1 MCGQAGSLS
10 YVLSC
15 ISRVSWFHS
24 SDWIQTMLVLGIESS
39 CDETSAAVVSDGA
52 RILSNVVASQIAL
65 HRPYGGVVPELASRH
80 HLELINTVVTDALRE
95 AGVTLDQI
103 EGVAA
108 TCGPGL
114 ASSLLIG
121 LTFGKSLALARNLPF
136 IGINH
141 MEAHLISPWL
151 SAGRAFEPN
160 VSLIVSGGHTMLVHV
175 RAIGDHTVLGQ
186 TTDDAAGEAFDKVA
200 KLLGLGYPGG
210 PEVEKAAR
218 DGNPAAI
225 PFPRGKLNDP
235 DFDFSFSGIKTAVL
249 YWLRKQEKKEMAEGR
264 WQMAAD
270 GSSLSAAASPTLH
283 SSLFTLHS
291 PFLPD
296 VCASFQQAV
305 VDVLVGKAIAAA
317 LAMRVRFVTVSGGVA
332 CNNALRDQLAAAC
345 RRNGLE
351 LLVADRKL
359 CTDNAGMIAGLGWHK
374 LHAGLRS
381 PLDLDAQPNLRL

>member
-1 MCGQAGSLS
+1 
-10 YVLSC
+10 
-15 ISRVSWFHS
+15 
-24 SDWIQTMLVLGIESS
+24 MLVLGIESS

-80 HLELINTVVTDALRE
+80 HLELINTVVADALRE
-95 AGVTLDQI
+95 ASVTLNQI

-186 TTDDAAGEAFDKVA
+186 TTDDAAGEAFDKVS

-218 DGNPAAI
+218 SGNPAAI

-235 DFDFSFSGIKTAVL
+235 DFDFSFSGIKTSVL
-249 YWLRKQEKKEMAEGR
+249 YWLRKHPESEIRNPKSKIVS
-264 WQMAAD
+264 D
-270 GSSLSAAASPTLH
+270 L
-283 SSLFTLHS
+283 
-291 PFLPD
+291 
-296 VCASFQQAV
+296 CASFQQAV

-317 LAMRVRFVTVSGGVA
+317 LATRVRFVTVSGGVA
-332 CNNALRDQLAAAC
+332 CNGVLRDQLATAC
-345 RRNGLE
+345 RRKGLE
-351 LLVADRKL
+351 LLMADRKL

-374 LHAGLRS
+374 LHAGLRT
-381 PLDLDAQPNLRL
+381 PLDLDAQPNLQLR

>member
-1 MCGQAGSLS
+1 
-10 YVLSC
+10 
-15 ISRVSWFHS
+15 
-24 SDWIQTMLVLGIESS
+24 MLVLGIESS

-80 HLELINTVVTDALRE
+80 HLELINSVVTDALRE

-121 LTFGKSLALARNLPF
+121 LTFGKSLALARGLPF
-136 IGINH
+136 VGINH

-218 DGNPAAI
+218 SGNPAAI

-249 YWLRKQEKKEMAEGR
+249 YWLRKHPESEIQNPKSKIVS
-264 WQMAAD
+264 D
-270 GSSLSAAASPTLH
+270 L
-283 SSLFTLHS
+283 
-291 PFLPD
+291 
-296 VCASFQQAV
+296 CASFQQAV
-305 VDVLVGKAIAAA
+305 VDVLVAKAIAAA

-332 CNNALRDQLAAAC
+332 CNGALRDQLAAAC
-345 RRNGLE
+345 RRHGLE
-351 LLVADRKL
+351 LLMADRKL

-374 LHAGLRS
+374 LRAGLRS
-381 PLDLDAQPNLRL
+381 PLDLDAQPNLRLG

>member
-1 MCGQAGSLS
+1 
-10 YVLSC
+10 
-15 ISRVSWFHS
+15 
-24 SDWIQTMLVLGIESS
+24 MLVLGIESS

-95 AGVTLDQI
+95 ASVTLDQI

-186 TTDDAAGEAFDKVA
+186 TTDDAAGEAFDKVS

-210 PEVEKAAR
+210 PEVEKAAHG
-218 DGNPAAI
+218 GNPAAI

-235 DFDFSFSGIKTAVL
+235 DFDFSFSGIKTSVL
-249 YWLRKQEKKEMAEGR
+249 YWLRKHPESKIQNPKSKIVS
-264 WQMAAD
+264 D
-270 GSSLSAAASPTLH
+270 L
-283 SSLFTLHS
+283 
-291 PFLPD
+291 
-296 VCASFQQAV
+296 CASFQQAV

-332 CNNALRDQLAAAC
+332 CNGALRDLLAAAC
-345 RRNGLE
+345 RRNNLE
-351 LLVADRKL
+351 LLMADRKL

-374 LHAGLRS
+374 LHAGLRT
-381 PLDLDAQPNLRL
+381 PLDLDAQPNLQLR

>member
-1 MCGQAGSLS
+1 
-10 YVLSC
+10 
-15 ISRVSWFHS
+15 
-24 SDWIQTMLVLGIESS
+24 MLVLGIESS
-39 CDETSAAVVSDGA
+39 CDETSVAVVSDGG

-80 HLELINTVVTDALRE
+80 HLELIQTVVTDALRE

-108 TCGPGL
+108 TYGPGL

-121 LTFGKSLALARNLPF
+121 LTFGKSLALARGLPF
-136 IGINH
+136 VAINH

-175 RAIGDHTVLGQ
+175 RAIGDLTVLGQ

-218 DGNPAAI
+218 AGNPAAI
-225 PFPRGKLNDP
+225 AFPRGKLNDP

-249 YWLRKQEKKEMAEGR
+249 YWLRKHPESKTVS
-264 WQMAAD
+264 D
-270 GSSLSAAASPTLH
+270 L
-283 SSLFTLHS
+283 
-291 PFLPD
+291 
-296 VCASFQQAV
+296 CASFQQAV

-332 CNNALRDQLAAAC
+332 CNGALRDQLTTAC
-345 RRNGLE
+345 RRHGLE
-351 LLVADRKL
+351 LLMADRKL

-374 LHAGLRS
+374 LRDGLRS
-381 PLDLDAQPNLRL
+381 PLDIDAQPNLRLG

>member
-1 MCGQAGSLS
+1 
-10 YVLSC
+10 
-15 ISRVSWFHS
+15 
-24 SDWIQTMLVLGIESS
+24 MLVLGIESS

-141 MEAHLISPWL
+141 MEAHLVSPWL

-186 TTDDAAGEAFDKVA
+186 TNDDAAGEAFDKVA

-218 DGNPAAI
+218 NGNPAAI
-225 PFPRGKLNDP
+225 PFPRGKLHDP
-235 DFDFSFSGIKTAVL
+235 DFDFSFSGIKTSVL
-249 YWLRKQEKKEMAEGR
+249 YWIRKHGTSDGKNLCETPRPQRLCVE
-264 WQMAAD
+264 AAD
-270 GSSLSAAASPTLH
+270 SQRRGAEERRETQRQEAKHGASSLSPGQSA
-283 SSLFTLHS
+283 
-291 PFLPD
+291 FLPD

-305 VDVLVGKAIAAA
+305 VDVLVGKTIAAA
-317 LAMRVRFVTVSGGVA
+317 LAKNVRFVTVSGGVA
-332 CNNALRDQLAAAC
+332 CNGALRDQLAAAC
-345 RRNGLE
+345 HRNGLE
-351 LLVADRKL
+351 LLMADRKL

-374 LHAGLRS
+374 LRAGLRS
-381 PLDLDAQPNLRL
+381 PLDLDAQPNLQLQ

>member
-1 MCGQAGSLS
+1 
-10 YVLSC
+10 
-15 ISRVSWFHS
+15 
-24 SDWIQTMLVLGIESS
+24 MLVLGIESS

-121 LTFGKSLALARNLPF
+121 LTFGKALALARNLPF

-175 RAIGDHTVLGQ
+175 RAISDHTVLGQ

-210 PEVEKAAR
+210 PEVEKAAH
-218 DGNPAAI
+218 DGNPTAI

-235 DFDFSFSGIKTAVL
+235 DFDFSFSGIKTSVL
-249 YWLRKQEKKEMAEGR
+249 YWLRKWEQKEMADGR
-264 WQMAAD
+264 WQMAAS
-270 GSSLSAAASPTLH
+270 GSPPSAFDAPRPTLPAQ
-283 SSLFTLHS
+283 TLND
-291 PFLPD
+291 L
-296 VCASFQQAV
+296 CASFQQAV

-332 CNNALRDQLAAAC
+332 CNGALRDQLAAAC
-345 RRNGLE
+345 RRHGIE
-351 LLVADRKL
+351 LLMADRKL

-374 LHAGLRS
+374 LQAGLRS
-381 PLDLDAQPNLRL
+381 PLDLDAQPNLRLG

>member
-1 MCGQAGSLS
+1 
-10 YVLSC
+10 
-15 ISRVSWFHS
+15 
-24 SDWIQTMLVLGIESS
+24 MLVLGIESS

-52 RILSNVVASQIAL
+52 RILSNIVASQIAL

-80 HLELINTVVTDALRE
+80 HLELINTVVADALRE

-186 TTDDAAGEAFDKVA
+186 TTDDAAGEAFDKVS

-218 DGNPAAI
+218 NGNPAAI

-249 YWLRKQEKKEMAEGR
+249 YWLRKHPESEIQNPQSKIVS
-264 WQMAAD
+264 D
-270 GSSLSAAASPTLH
+270 L
-283 SSLFTLHS
+283 
-291 PFLPD
+291 
-296 VCASFQQAV
+296 CASFQQAV

-317 LAMRVRFVTVSGGVA
+317 LATRVRFVTVSGGVA
-332 CNNALRDQLAAAC
+332 CNGALRDHLATAC
-345 RRNGLE
+345 RRNNLE
-351 LLVADRKL
+351 LLMADRKL

-381 PLDLDAQPNLRL
+381 ALDLDAQPNLNL

>member
-1 MCGQAGSLS
+1 
-10 YVLSC
+10 
-15 ISRVSWFHS
+15 
-24 SDWIQTMLVLGIESS
+24 MLVLGIESS

-80 HLELINTVVTDALRE
+80 HLEIINTVVTDALRE
-95 AGVTLDQI
+95 ASVTLDQI

-121 LTFGKSLALARNLPF
+121 LTFGKSLALARGLPF

-235 DFDFSFSGIKTAVL
+235 DFDFSFSGVKTAVL
-249 YWLRKQEKKEMAEGR
+249 YWLRKREQKEKSEVSSQKSVIRCQKPE
-264 WQMAAD
+264 D
-270 GSSLSAAASPTLH
+270 GSPSSASVAPRSTLNAQTLSDL
-283 SSLFTLHS
+283 
-291 PFLPD
+291 
-296 VCASFQQAV
+296 CASFQQAV

-332 CNNALRDQLAAAC
+332 CNGALRDQLAAAC

-351 LLVADRKL
+351 LLMADHKL

>member
-1 MCGQAGSLS
+1 
-10 YVLSC
+10 
-15 ISRVSWFHS
+15 
-24 SDWIQTMLVLGIESS
+24 MLVLGIESS
-39 CDETSAAVVSDGA
+39 CDETSAAVVSDGPH
-52 RILSNVVASQIAL
+52 ILSNVVASQIAL

-175 RAIGDHTVLGQ
+175 RAVGDHTVLGQ

-249 YWLRKQEKKEMAEGR
+249 YWLRKQEKKSVASSQKSE
-264 WQMAAD
+264 D
-270 GSSLSAAASPTLH
+270 GGPSSTSPTLH

-291 PFLPD
+291 PSLSD
-296 VCASFQQAV
+296 LCASFQQAV

-332 CNNALRDQLAAAC
+332 CNGALRDQLATAC
-345 RRNGLE
+345 RRHGIE
-351 LLVADRKL
+351 LLMADRKL

-374 LHAGLRS
+374 LRAGLRS
-381 PLDLDAQPNLRL
+381 PHGLDAQPNLRLG

>member
-1 MCGQAGSLS
+1 
-10 YVLSC
+10 
-15 ISRVSWFHS
+15 
-24 SDWIQTMLVLGIESS
+24 MLVLGIESS

-121 LTFGKSLALARNLPF
+121 LTFGKALALARNLPF

-151 SAGRAFEPN
+151 SAGRALEPN

-175 RAIGDHTVLGQ
+175 RAISDHTVLGQ

-249 YWLRKQEKKEMAEGR
+249 YWLRKWEQKEMADGR
-264 WQMAAD
+264 RQMATD
-270 GSSLSAAASPTLH
+270 GSPPPASDAPRPTLNAQ
-283 SSLFTLHS
+283 TLHD
-291 PFLPD
+291 L
-296 VCASFQQAV
+296 CASFQQAV
-305 VDVLVGKAIAAA
+305 VDALVGKAIAAA

-332 CNNALRDQLAAAC
+332 CNGALRDQLAAAC
-345 RRNGLE
+345 RRHGFE
-351 LLVADRKL
+351 LLMADRKL

-374 LHAGLRS
+374 LSAGLRS
-381 PLDLDAQPNLRL
+381 PLDLDAQPNLRLG

>member
-1 MCGQAGSLS
+1 
-10 YVLSC
+10 
-15 ISRVSWFHS
+15 
-24 SDWIQTMLVLGIESS
+24 MLVLGIESS

-141 MEAHLISPWL
+141 MEAHLVSPWL

-235 DFDFSFSGIKTAVL
+235 DFDFSFSGIKTSVL
-249 YWLRKQEKKEMAEGR
+249 YWLRKQEQKSEVRGQKSEEGI
-264 WQMAAD
+264 QQ
-270 GSSLSAAASPTLH
+270 SASDAPRPTLPAQ
-283 SSLFTLHS
+283 TLHD
-291 PFLPD
+291 L
-296 VCASFQQAV
+296 CASFQQAV

-317 LAMRVRFVTVSGGVA
+317 LAMRVGFVTVSGGVA
-332 CNNALRDQLAAAC
+332 CNGALRDQLAAAC
-345 RRNGLE
+345 RRHGIK
-351 LLVADRKL
+351 LLMADRKL
-359 CTDNAGMIAGLGWHK
+359 CTDNAGMITGLGWHK
-374 LHAGLRS
+374 LRAGLRS
-381 PLDLDAQPNLRL
+381 PLDLDAQPNLRLG

>member
-1 MCGQAGSLS
+1 MCGQASSLS

-175 RAIGDHTVLGQ
+175 RAISDH
-186 TTDDAAGEAFDKVA
+186 
-200 KLLGLGYPGG
+200 PGG

-235 DFDFSFSGIKTAVL
+235 DFDFSFSGVKTAVL

-296 VCASFQQAV
+296 LCASFQQAV
-305 VDVLVGKAIAAA
+305 VDVLVGKAMAAA

>member
-1 MCGQAGSLS
+1 
-10 YVLSC
+10 
-15 ISRVSWFHS
+15 
-24 SDWIQTMLVLGIESS
+24 MLVLGIESS

-80 HLELINTVVTDALRE
+80 HLEIIHTVVTDALRE

-121 LTFGKSLALARNLPF
+121 LTFGKSLAFARGLPF

-151 SAGRAFEPN
+151 SAGREFEPN

-175 RAIGDHTVLGQ
+175 RTVGDHTVLGQ

-210 PEVEKAAR
+210 PEVENAAR
-218 DGNPAAI
+218 SGNPAAI
-225 PFPRGKLNDP
+225 AFPRGKLNDP

-249 YWLRKQEKKEMAEGR
+249 YWLRKHPESEIENLKSKII
-264 WQMAAD
+264 
-270 GSSLSAAASPTLH
+270 
-283 SSLFTLHS
+283 
-291 PFLPD
+291 PD
-296 VCASFQQAV
+296 LCASFQQAV
-305 VDVLVGKAIAAA
+305 VDVLVGKAVAAA
-317 LAMRVRFVTVSGGVA
+317 LAMGVRFVTVSGGVA
-332 CNNALRDQLAAAC
+332 CNGALREQLADAC
-345 RRNGLE
+345 KREGIE
-351 LLVADRKL
+351 LLLADRKL

-374 LHAGLRS
+374 LRAGMRS
-381 PLDLDAQPNLRL
+381 PLNLDAEPNLRLG

>member
-1 MCGQAGSLS
+1 
-10 YVLSC
+10 
-15 ISRVSWFHS
+15 
-24 SDWIQTMLVLGIESS
+24 MLVLGIESS

-80 HLELINTVVTDALRE
+80 HLELINTVVADAFRE

-186 TTDDAAGEAFDKVA
+186 TTDDAAGEAFDKVS

-218 DGNPAAI
+218 GGNPAAI

-235 DFDFSFSGIKTAVL
+235 DFDFSFSGIKTSVL
-249 YWLRKQEKKEMAEGR
+249 YWLRKHPESEIQNPKSKIVS
-264 WQMAAD
+264 D
-270 GSSLSAAASPTLH
+270 L
-283 SSLFTLHS
+283 
-291 PFLPD
+291 
-296 VCASFQQAV
+296 CASFQQAV

-317 LAMRVRFVTVSGGVA
+317 LATRVRFVTVSGGVA
-332 CNNALRDQLAAAC
+332 CNGALRDQLATAC
-345 RRNGLE
+345 RRKGLE
-351 LLVADRKL
+351 LLMADRKL

-374 LHAGLRS
+374 LHAGILT
-381 PLDLDAQPNLRL
+381 PLDIDAQPNLQLR

>member
-1 MCGQAGSLS
+1 
-10 YVLSC
+10 
-15 ISRVSWFHS
+15 
-24 SDWIQTMLVLGIESS
+24 MLVLGIESS

-80 HLELINTVVTDALRE
+80 HLELIQTVVADALRE
-95 AGVTLDQI
+95 ADVTLDQI

-121 LTFGKSLALARNLPF
+121 LTFGKALALARRLPF

-151 SAGRAFEPN
+151 SAGRGFEPN

-186 TTDDAAGEAFDKVA
+186 TIDDAAGEAFDKVA

-210 PEVEKAAR
+210 PEVEKAAKS
-218 DGNPAAI
+218 GNPAAI

-235 DFDFSFSGIKTAVL
+235 DFDFSFSGIKTSVL
-249 YWLRKQEKKEMAEGR
+249 YWLRKQQKTVPSGQWTVGSGWKAE
-264 WQMAAD
+264 D
-270 GSSLSAAASPTLH
+270 GKPAPH
-283 SSLFTLHS
+283 SSLVTRHS
-291 PFLPD
+291 SLLSD

-305 VDVLVGKAIAAA
+305 VDVLVGKTLAAA
-317 LAMRVRFVTVSGGVA
+317 RAQGVRFVTVSGGVA
-332 CNNALRDQLAAAC
+332 CNGALREQLAVAC
-345 RRNGLE
+345 RAQGIE
-351 LLVADRKL
+351 LVVADRKL

-381 PLDLDAQPNLRL
+381 PLDLDSQPNLQLG

>member
-1 MCGQAGSLS
+1 
-10 YVLSC
+10 
-15 ISRVSWFHS
+15 
-24 SDWIQTMLVLGIESS
+24 MLVLGIESS

-80 HLELINTVVTDALRE
+80 HLELINTVVADALRE
-95 AGVTLDQI
+95 ASVTLDQI

-186 TTDDAAGEAFDKVA
+186 TTDDAAGEAFDKVS

-218 DGNPAAI
+218 GGNPAAI

-235 DFDFSFSGIKTAVL
+235 DFDFSFSGIKTSVL
-249 YWLRKQEKKEMAEGR
+249 YWLRKHPESEIQNPKSKIVS
-264 WQMAAD
+264 D
-270 GSSLSAAASPTLH
+270 L
-283 SSLFTLHS
+283 
-291 PFLPD
+291 
-296 VCASFQQAV
+296 CASFQQAV

-317 LAMRVRFVTVSGGVA
+317 LATRVRFVTVSGGVA
-332 CNNALRDQLAAAC
+332 CNGALRDQLATAC
-345 RRNGLE
+345 RRKGLE
-351 LLVADRKL
+351 LLMADRKL

-374 LHAGLRS
+374 LHAGLRT
-381 PLDLDAQPNLRL
+381 PLDLDAQPNLQLR

>member
-1 MCGQAGSLS
+1 
-10 YVLSC
+10 
-15 ISRVSWFHS
+15 
-24 SDWIQTMLVLGIESS
+24 MLVLGIESS

-121 LTFGKSLALARNLPF
+121 LTFGKALALARNLPF

-141 MEAHLISPWL
+141 MEAHLISPLL

-175 RAIGDHTVLGQ
+175 RAISDHTVLGQ

-235 DFDFSFSGIKTAVL
+235 DFDFSFSGVKTAVL
-249 YWLRKQEKKEMAEGR
+249 YWLRKQEKKEMADGR
-264 WQMAAD
+264 RQMAAD
-270 GSSLSAAASPTLH
+270 GHSSSASPSPTLH

-291 PFLPD
+291 SLLPD
-296 VCASFQQAV
+296 LCASFQQAV

-345 RRNGLE
+345 RRHGLE
-351 LLVADRKL
+351 LLMADRKL

-374 LHAGLRS
+374 LRAGLRS
-381 PLDLDAQPNLRL
+381 PLDLDAQPNLRLG

>member
-1 MCGQAGSLS
+1 
-10 YVLSC
+10 
-15 ISRVSWFHS
+15 
-24 SDWIQTMLVLGIESS
+24 MLVLGIESS
-39 CDETSAAVVSDGA
+39 CDETSAAVISDGP

-65 HRPYGGVVPELASRH
+65 HRPYGGVVPELASRR
-80 HLELINTVVTDALRE
+80 HLELINAVVTDALRE
-95 AGVTLDQI
+95 AGVTLDRI

-136 IGINH
+136 VGINH

-151 SAGRAFEPN
+151 AAGRAFEPN

-210 PEVEKAAR
+210 PEVENAAR
-218 DGNPAAI
+218 EGNPAAI
-225 PFPRGKLNDP
+225 AFPRGKLNDP

-249 YWLRKQEKKEMAEGR
+249 YWLRKREQKSEVV
-264 WQMAAD
+264 
-270 GSSLSAAASPTLH
+270 
-283 SSLFTLHS
+283 
-291 PFLPD
+291 PD
-296 VCASFQQAV
+296 LCASFQQAV
-305 VDVLVGKAIAAA
+305 VDVLVGKTVAAA
-317 LAMRVRFVTVSGGVA
+317 LAMRVGFVTVSGGVA
-332 CNNALRDQLAAAC
+332 CNGALREQLAAAC
-345 RRNGLE
+345 QRQGIE
-351 LLVADRKL
+351 LLLADRKL

-374 LHAGLRS
+374 LRAGLRS
-381 PLDLDAQPNLRL
+381 PLDLDAQPNLRLG